1 MDWSDGHGR
10 ENGTPGAEEAAVAQ
24 GNPGCRRPRVLAQVR
39 LWISGHTHTP
49 ATNDS
54 FAAPEINMYGS
65 RIMNI
70 HNSDMD
76 RKHIWTNSLYIYGD
90 HIDIRTFDHRS
101 QDWIENY
108 DRQIRLDD

>member
-1 MDWSDGHGR
+1 MLNYNNSV
-10 ENGTPGAEEAAVAQ
+10 NKKSTVAQ
-24 GNPGCRRPRVLAQVR
+24 PVNELHDLLMSNPQVR

>member
-1 MDWSDGHGR
+1 M
-10 ENGTPGAEEAAVAQ
+10 GTLLNYNNSVNKKSTVAQ
-24 GNPGCRRPRVLAQVR
+24 PVNELHDLLMSNPQVR

>member
-1 MDWSDGHGR
+1 M
-10 ENGTPGAEEAAVAQ
+10 GTLLNYNNSVNKNRTVAQ
-24 GNPGCRRPRVLAQVR
+24 PVNELHDLLMSNPQVR

>member
-1 MDWSDGHGR
+1 M
-10 ENGTPGAEEAAVAQ
+10 GTLLNYNNSVNKKSTVAQ
-24 GNPGCRRPRVLAQVR
+24 PVNELHDLLMSNPQVR

-54 FAAPEINMYGS
+54 FAASEINMYGS

-90 HIDIRTFDHRS
+90 HIDIRTFDHSS

>member
-1 MDWSDGHGR
+1 M
-10 ENGTPGAEEAAVAQ
+10 GTLLNYNNSVNKKSTVAQ
-24 GNPGCRRPRVLAQVR
+24 PVNELHDLLMSNPQVR

-54 FAAPEINMYGS
+54 FAAPEINMYGL